1 MNQLQDINEKENLNK
16 TTDGVGMGP
25 GKYDVKDT
33 FSINKNKGP
42 SWAKSQI
49 QRFKEEN

>member
-1 MNQLQDINEKENLNK
+1 MNSFQDTNEKENLNK
-16 TTDGVGMGP
+16 TADLIGVGP

-42 SWAKSQI
+42 SWAKS
-49 QRFKEEN
+49 